1 MTVSLAPLSPAAAP
15 RSSASRCYGQATILM
30 RRGGGLT
37 TADAALV
44 TPYLPGTSEPYP
56 DPLYGGP
63 DATEALAFPVAT
75 GGDGVVALWADAPGR
90 LELEAVHP
98 VLGRARG
105 VLDLEPD
112 PDAAPEAVDA
122 YSKPESDARYEPL
135 DTAYSKAEADAR
147 YLQAPLTAGQIPA
160 EFLTVTEGDAR
171 YALSGTTPTDVYT
184 KPESD
189 ARFLQL
195 TGGTV
200 SGPVTGLWNGPGVT
214 RTLTVGVAPPGAPAP
229 DDLWVTDGD
238 GGGGAVESV
247 NGLTG
252 VVVLGAA
259 DVGALTQTAGD
270 ARYLQPAT
278 AAGTYLPLAGG
289 SVLTGTIGP
298 TTTNAVDTG
307 TTALRWRKLWA
318 VNAEFTNPPS
328 YGGAAQPKVTVAS
341 SAPGSPATGDL
352 WVW

>member
-44 TPYLPGTSEPYP
+44 TPYLPGTSVPYP

-63 DATEALAFPVAT
+63 DATEALVFPVAT

-122 YSKPESDARYEPL
+122 YTKTES
-135 DTAYSKAEADAR
+135 DAR

-160 EFLTVTEGDAR
+160 EFLTQSEGDAR
-171 YALSGTTPTDVYT
+171 YALSGSGVDAYT
-184 KPESD
+184 KGESD
-189 ARFLQL
+189 ARYEPLDSAYTKAEADARYTQGGLTQSAADTRYLQL
-195 TGGTV
+195 AAGGTV
-200 SGPVTGLWNGPGVT
+200 SGATT
-214 RTLTVGVAPPGAPAP
+214 FTARLTV
-229 DDLWVTDGD
+229 
-238 GGGGAVESV
+238 
-247 NGLTG
+247 
-252 VVVLGAA
+252 
-259 DVGALTQTAGD
+259 
-270 ARYLQPAT
+270 
-278 AAGTYLPLAGG
+278 AGG
-289 SVLTGTIGP
+289 
-298 TTTNAVDTG
+298 
-307 TTALRWRKLWA
+307 
-318 VNAEFTNPPS
+318 
-328 YGGAAQPKVTVAS
+328 AQPKITVAS
-341 SAPGSPATGDL
+341 GAPSSPATGDL